1 MELRRIERLGT
12 CECKSCSS
20 RSLSS
25 QRRKEAPDDRR
36 MSAQPRCGVI
46 QSEWRRERSLPRNAH
61 TSRRHLRAVRTSLHG
76 SRPGAQ
82 AKFGKLGR
90 GSQHSLGQDQPCALS
105 FACRFC
111 GYRSSILADVVE
123 HQQMHTN
130 ELPFSCQF
138 CPAKFTEMKN
148 LTQHLRSHAGEKLYK
163 CVMCSMAFA
172 GGQKHECYRIKKG
185 LCRWYK
191 SEYL

>member
-90 GSQHSLGQDQPCALS
+90 
-105 FACRFC
+105 R
-111 GYRSSILADVVE
+111 
-123 HQQMHTN
+123 
-130 ELPFSCQF
+130 
-138 CPAKFTEMKN
+138 
-148 LTQHLRSHAGEKLYK
+148 GEKLGTDVFVQRHGGKKYK
-163 CVMCSMAFA
+163 ELEGSVWRRLCGSFNRSRSRNAKPVNLSVKLATLSKQRNICS
-172 GGQKHECYRIKKG
+172 RSI
-185 LCRWYK
+185 
-191 SEYL
+191 